1 MQESR
6 TYVWTQRE
14 RDIYMHI
21 YIYKDCGFV
30 LLQIAC
36 MWGGTSSKMLLI
48 SFKGG
53 VVPPKS
59 CNYHE
64 HILIWR
70 GLGHAWG
77 GQSLSKTAGK
87 NMHNPS
93 CGSTSFKKMMRH
105 YCCQSMSISQLDF
118 QEQTSLGSWMLFHF
132 VDCCA
137 CFQKTISI
145 YIYIYNT

>member
-6 TYVWTQRE
+6 TYVWTH
-14 RDIYMHI
+14 IYIYIYLCIYIYRYI

-64 HILIWR
+64 HILIWQ

-77 GQSLSKTAGK
+77 GKSLSKTAGK

-93 CGSTSFKKMMRH
+93 CGSTSFKKMMNIIVKV
-105 YCCQSMSISQLDF
+105 CQSLSSISKNKRPSDLECYF
-118 QEQTSLGSWMLFHF
+118 TS
-132 VDCCA
+132 
-137 CFQKTISI
+137 
-145 YIYIYNT
+145 